1 MKKTLIKFNVIIP
14 LTLLLC
20 LPYIW
25 QQQEK
30 KKATAETQFQKEKI
44 VEVILIDEEGKE
56 QKVEFVQNPDGTE
69 TVKGEFIKED
79 PEENKIIFDV
89 TPCKSGGQVSRD
101 GELEK
106 VEKLDDIECE
116 DGSSHEWNAI
126 TFKPKND
133 KKLTNVTQK
142 TLSIKF

>member
-14 LTLLLC
+14 LALLLC

-30 KKATAETQFQKEKI
+30 KKAIAEIEVQKEKI

-56 QKVEFVQNPDGTE
+56 QTVEVVQNPDGTE

-79 PEENKIIFDV
+79 PEENKIIFDL
-89 TPCKSGGQVSRD
+89 TPCEGGGKVSRD
-101 GELEK
+101 GDLEN
-106 VEKLDDIECE
+106 VEKLDDIVCD
-116 DGSSHEWNAI
+116 DGSAHEWNAI

-133 KKLTNVTQK
+133 KKLTNVKKK
-142 TLSIKF
+142 TLSIK